1 MMFNKSKARWAL
13 LIDLHEELIRK
24 IDEQIGVEKKF
35 IETLN
40 NFFFFE
46 KKLEKERFDREE
58 IDASEKKVTK
68 ADREF

>member
-1 MMFNKSKARWAL
+1 MFNKSKARWAL